1 MCGVLK
7 RQEREVIERVRAR
20 SGSAFALC
28 GPHLE
33 MTLSGVDAP
42 AARARRARAA
52 IESILAREAGCEVCA
67 RIRRVE
73 LRLTRAIRRLD
84 SGMRFR
90 KAVEAAPLFCRQ
102 HASVITDGQL
112 AQDFAQVQRA
122 KVLHLRDALAQAELR
137 NAEEL
142 ESLISTALA
151 YLGRSEEQYPSL
163 EVETPQDDRSDLTQ
177 EFERWDETRHFKRLA
192 DLESEAAS
200 LRYRNAVLSEENRRL
215 TLAHTAGEA
224 IRHDLERD
232 RAQLLAVAKEIDAN
246 PLKSSRRR

>member
-1 MCGVLK
+1 
-7 RQEREVIERVRAR
+7 
-20 SGSAFALC
+20 
-28 GPHLE
+28 
-33 MTLSGVDAP
+33 MTLSGVNAP
-42 AARARRARAA
+42 AARARRARTA
-52 IESILAREAGCEVCA
+52 IEAILANKGGCELCA
-67 RIRRVE
+67 RLRRVE
-73 LRLTRAIRRLD
+73 LGLASAIRRLD

-102 HASVITDGQL
+102 HANVIADGQL
-112 AQDFAQVQRA
+112 AQDFAQIQRA
-122 KVLHLRDALAQAELR
+122 KVIHLRDSLAQAELR
-137 NAEEL
+137 NGEEL

-163 EVETPQDDRSDLTQ
+163 EVEPPQDDRSDLTQ

-232 RAQLLAVAKEIDAN
+232 REQLLAAAKAMN
-246 PLKSSRRR
+246 ASPLKSSRLR